1 MHDLFSI
8 LFKVAC
14 LLLVVGLFSPKFP
27 IFWMP
32 VKSRERVA
40 MVYVPIVIVTLLLM
54 WFTGTKSE
62 SSTPDQ
68 MANMPMNIVPLDSL
82 RPEKE
87 QKFIDLINKYADL
100 YKKAPVG
107 VDKSK
112 VWRDRD
118 AQIDADKLMG
128 SKITDW
134 VGTVKDIGN
143 NNEGNGVIIIAVTNN
158 LTVKT
163 FADAFSDGQ
172 NGTLIPQDSSLYQ
185 SLIKLPKGSQVK
197 FSGTLLKSADT
208 KEADGMLKPTYIV
221 KFTNLDPVQ

>member
-1 MHDLFSI
+1 M
-8 LFKVAC
+8 
-14 LLLVVGLFSPKFP
+14 P
-27 IFWMP
+27 I
-32 VKSRERVA
+32 KSRERVA
-40 MVYVPIVIVTLLLM
+40 LIYVPIIVVTLLLM
-54 WFTGTKSE
+54 LFTGAKSDSTK
-62 SSTPDQ
+62 PDQ
-68 MANMPMNIVPLDSL
+68 MSNMSMNIVPLDSL
-82 RPEKE
+82 RPDKE

-100 YKKAPVG
+100 YKKAPNG

-118 AQIDADKLMG
+118 AQIDADKFMG
-128 SKITDW
+128 STITDW
-134 VGTVKDIGN
+134 VGTVKDVGN

-185 SLIKLPKGSQVK
+185 SLVKLPKGSQVK

-208 KEADGMLKPTYIV
+208 KEADGMLKPAYIV
-221 KFTNLDPVQ
+221 KFTQLDLVQ